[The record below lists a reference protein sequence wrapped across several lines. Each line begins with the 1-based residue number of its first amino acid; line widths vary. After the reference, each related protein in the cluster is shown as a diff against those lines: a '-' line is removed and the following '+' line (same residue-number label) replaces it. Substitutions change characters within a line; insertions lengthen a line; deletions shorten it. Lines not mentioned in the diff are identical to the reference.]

1 MKLKTF
7 WILNLMKKYLDN
19 FYFNLS
25 LSLMWILFSIYL
37 FFLNINTYEYSS
49 LPFNDKF
56 VHFTIFFIMTYLLL
70 RTLRASNLNYN
81 FQSKTILLLSLL
93 VFSFLIEYFQNLTN
107 YRSFELNDIFFNTLG
122 IFVCYFVKIK

>member
-56 VHFTIFFIMTYLLL
+56 VHFTIFFVMTYLLL

-81 FQSKTILLLSLL
+81 FQSKIILLLSLL

>member
-1 MKLKTF
+1 MRLKTF

-25 LSLMWILFSIYL
+25 LSLIWILFSIYL
-37 FFLNINTYEYSS
+37 FFLEVDISEYSS

-56 VHFTIFFIMTYLLL
+56 VHFTIFFVMTYLLL
-70 RTLRASNLNYN
+70 RTLRVSNFNYN
-81 FQSKTILLLSLL
+81 FRSKIILLLSLL

-107 YRSFELNDIFFNTLG
+107 YRSFELNDIFFNILG

>member
-25 LSLMWILFSIYL
+25 LSLIWILFSTYL
-37 FFLNINTYEYSS
+37 FFLKVDTFEYSS
-49 LPFNDKF
+49 LPFNDKY
-56 VHFTIFFIMTYLLL
+56 VHFTIFFVMTYLLL
-70 RTLRASNLNYN
+70 RTLRVSNFNYN
-81 FQSKTILLLSLL
+81 FRSKIILLLSLL

>member
-25 LSLMWILFSIYL
+25 LSLIWILFSIYL
-37 FFLNINTYEYSS
+37 FFLKVDTSEYSS

-56 VHFTIFFIMTYLLL
+56 VHFTIFFVMTYLLL
-70 RTLRASNLNYN
+70 RTLTVSNFNYN
-81 FQSKTILLLSLL
+81 FRSKIILLLSLL

-107 YRSFELNDIFFNTLG
+107 YRSFELNDIFFNILG